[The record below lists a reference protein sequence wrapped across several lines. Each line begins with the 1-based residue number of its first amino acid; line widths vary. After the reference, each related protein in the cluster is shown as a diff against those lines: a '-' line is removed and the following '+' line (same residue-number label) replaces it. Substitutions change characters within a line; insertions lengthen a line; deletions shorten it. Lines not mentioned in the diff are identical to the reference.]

1 MIGHPEMRRAIAA
14 DRQAELVR
22 AVQRNQ
28 AARDLAREQA
38 PVELYRRAAEPRLRR
53 IMTAVRAA
61 VPG

>member
-1 MIGHPEMRRAIAA
+1 M
-14 DRQAELVR
+14 R